1 MPYENI
7 AKIKQEVP
15 LAEPLSDWFSTPGRP
30 AVVWRRGALGRT
42 ENFCEIKWRP
52 ETLGGSIMD

>member
-15 LAEPLSDWFSTPGRP
+15 LAEPLSDWFFIPDRP

-42 ENFCEIKWRP
+42 ENFCEI
-52 ETLGGSIMD
+52 